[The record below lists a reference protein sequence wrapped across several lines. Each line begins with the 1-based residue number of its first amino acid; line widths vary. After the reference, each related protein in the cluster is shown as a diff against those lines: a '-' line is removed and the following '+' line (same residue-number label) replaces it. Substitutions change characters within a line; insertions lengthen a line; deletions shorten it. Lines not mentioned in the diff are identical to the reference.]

1 MPAQLQAV
9 LDRLNGTLQK
19 FSTAQRTLGV
29 IGIAVVALGAVALSS
44 WLSKPTMSPL
54 FADLSGPDASA
65 IVDQLDAEGVD
76 YQLADGGSTVLVPA
90 DKLYGLRIDLAAAGL
105 PANADG
111 GGYSLLDDMG
121 MTSSEFQQDVTYQ
134 RALEGELAKTV
145 GALDGVDT
153 ATVKLALPEE
163 SVFVEETAD
172 PTASVFVRTRPGA
185 ELSNEQVE
193 SIVHLVSAGIPD
205 MKPVDVAVV
214 DASGKVLSEVGTG
227 PGGGAGDGQAATEY
241 ESRVGS
247 AVQEM
252 LDQVVGAGKAVVTV
266 TAELDFDET
275 QRTSETYTATPET
288 PPLSSSTTTEEY
300 SGGGTPTGGVLGP
313 DNIQVP
319 SGTGADGSYS
329 NKSETLNNAINKVT
343 EATTT
348 APGSVRRQSIA
359 VAVDQEAAAGVDMT
373 QLTALVKAAAGI
385 DTERGDSVA
394 VSRMAFDTT
403 SAEAARTALAAADAA
418 EKKAQTADLIKQGAI
433 AGIVLLVVIALA
445 VISRRRAR
453 NAQREALD
461 IGELQIVPPSPTE
474 EAIAAI
480 EAAED
485 QLPALP
491 AAHGPE
497 PLPDI
502 EFKRA
507 EIAALAE
514 DQPAEVADLLR
525 GWLATSGTS
534 RRH

>member
-1 MPAQLQAV
+1 MPAQVQAV
-9 LDRLNGTLQK
+9 LDRLSGTMRQ

-29 IGIAVVALGAVALSS
+29 IGIAVVVLGAVALSS
-44 WLSKPTMSPL
+44 WVSRPTMSPL

-65 IVDQLDAEGVD
+65 IVDQLDAAGVQ
-76 YQLADGGSTVLVPA
+76 YELADGGSTVLVPA

-145 GALDGVDT
+145 SALDGVET

-185 ELSNEQVE
+185 ELSNQQVE
-193 SIVHLVSAGIPD
+193 SIVHLVSAGIPG

-214 DASGKVLSEVGTG
+214 DASGKVLSAVGTG
-227 PGGGAGDGQAATEY
+227 PGGGNGDGQATGEY
-241 ESRVGS
+241 ESRVAS

-266 TAELDFDET
+266 AADLDFDAT
-275 QRTSETYTATPET
+275 QRTSETYTATPDT

-300 SGGGTPTGGVLGP
+300 TGGGTPTGGVLGP

-319 SGTGADGSYS
+319 SGTAGDGSYS
-329 NKSETLNNAINKVT
+329 NTSETLNNAINKVT

-385 DTERGDSVA
+385 DTERGDTVA
-394 VSRMAFDTT
+394 VSRMVFDTT
-403 SAEAARTALAAADAA
+403 SAEAAQEALAAADAA
-418 EKKAQTADLIKQGAI
+418 QKKAETASLIKQGAI
-433 AGIVLLVVIALA
+433 AGILLLAVLVIAFLA
-445 VISRRRAR
+445 RRKANKAR
-453 NAQREALD
+453 REALD
-461 IGELQIVPPSPTE
+461 IGELHIVPPSPTE
-474 EAIAAI
+474 AAIAAI

-491 AAHGPE
+491 PAHSPE

-507 EIAALAE
+507 EIAALADE
-514 DQPAEVADLLR
+514 QPGEVADLLR
-525 GWLATSGTS
+525 GWLATSGS
-534 RRH
+534 ARRH